1 MVSTPNLVQIGGGSA
16 VYKEREESRRCS
28 RGGRREV
35 VTASWGPVIME
46 TGTQAQKIE
55 TARGRGAGSW
65 ATRVIWAGALR
76 WGVRRDEF
84 SIFIFIVRAFKTIF
98 QMDFKSNSIFG
109 QKHLVQ
115 KYKCTSM
122 YAQKYFYLLCLILIL
137 MKNII
142 FLYFSVAQKYKTK
155 SF

>member
-46 TGTQAQKIE
+46 TGTWAQKTE
-55 TARGRGAGSW
+55 TTRGRGAGSW
-65 ATRVIWAGALR
+65 ATWAIWASGPR
-76 WGVRRDEF
+76 WGVGREEF

-98 QMDFKSNSIFG
+98 QMDFKSSSIFG
-109 QKHLVQ
+109 QNHSVQ
-115 KYKCTSM
+115 KYKCTSVC
-122 YAQKYFYLLCLILIL
+122 A
-137 MKNII
+137 
-142 FLYFSVAQKYKTK
+142 
-155 SF
+155 